1 MTQER
6 DRSTENSTRAFAE
19 ATTWDTI
26 AANYEE
32 LAEPFTR
39 QYAVAALALAGGVQS
54 GERVLDVAAGTG
66 ALALA
71 AAKGG
76 AKVLATDF
84 STGMVARLADRFREQ
99 GAEGSEARVM
109 DGQALDLADASFD
122 AAFAMFGVMMFP
134 DWRRGLAEL
143 ARVVRPGGRGCVGV
157 WAKAEGAGPMP
168 TFHET
173 YRRVFPKKPIPPT
186 PPAMTRLADPAG
198 FRAEMEAA
206 GFRDVVV
213 QTISGVFEAPSAG
226 WMAENMDRIF
236 RFSPLYTDLDAEGK
250 RQISAAIE
258 TAWERYETPGG
269 IRIPADAHIA
279 VGHR

>member
-19 ATTWDTI
+19 STTWDKV
-26 AANYEE
+26 AEDYED

-39 QYAVAALALAGGVQS
+39 QYATAALALAGGVRP

-66 ALALA
+66 ALALEA
-71 AAKGG
+71 ARCG
-76 AKVLATDF
+76 ARVLATDF
-84 STGMVARLADRFREQ
+84 SPGMVARLADRFREH

-122 AAFAMFGVMMFP
+122 AAFAMFGVMMFH
-134 DWRRGLAEL
+134 DWRRGLSEL

-157 WAKAEGAGPMP
+157 WAQAEGAGPTP
-168 TFHET
+168 VFHET
-173 YRRVFPKKPIPPT
+173 YRRVLPDKPIPPT

-213 QTISGVFEAPSAG
+213 QTISGVYEVPSAG
-226 WMAENMDRIF
+226 WMAENMDRVF

-250 RQISAAIE
+250 RRIDAAIE
-258 TAWERYETPGG
+258 TAWERYETPEG
-269 IRIPADAHIA
+269 IRIPSDAHIA
-279 VGHR
+279 VGRR